1 MSASRSP
8 AAARSALMGYLRF
21 LVWAVAAAVA
31 AALLGYM
38 PTRRLG
44 GEGAI
49 PALIA
54 GCAIGVIASAVGAL
68 PILLARKSGA
78 TPSPVQ
84 GLLSMAIRLAVLVV
98 LGVSAGLSGVF
109 AIRLLIVWIGLG
121 YAVQLGL
128 DVRYA
133 VRGF

>member
-8 AAARSALMGYLRF
+8 AAEYARF

-31 AALLGYM
+31 AGLLGYI

-44 GEGAI
+44 GEGAL

-78 TPSPVQ
+78 PLSPVQ
-84 GLLSMAIRLAVLVV
+84 GLLSMAVRLAVLVV
-98 LGVSAGLSGVF
+98 LGLSLGLSGWF
-109 AIRLLIVWIGLG
+109 AVRPLLVWIALG
-121 YAVQLGL
+121 YAAQLAL
-128 DVRYA
+128 AVRYS

>member
-8 AAARSALMGYLRF
+8 TAEYLRF

-31 AALLGYM
+31 AALLGYV
-38 PTRRLG
+38 PTRHLG
-44 GEGAI
+44 GEGAV

-54 GCAIGVIASAVGAL
+54 GCAIGVIASGVGAL
-68 PILLARKSGA
+68 PILLARRSGA
-78 TPSPVQ
+78 APSPVQ

-98 LGVSAGLSGVF
+98 LGVSAGLSGAF
-109 AIRLLIVWIGLG
+109 ATRPLIIWIGLG

>member
-1 MSASRSP
+1 MSASRP
-8 AAARSALMGYLRF
+8 PTAEYLRF

-31 AALLGYM
+31 AGLLGYV

-44 GEGAI
+44 GEGAL

-68 PILLARKSGA
+68 PILLARRSGA
-78 TPSPVQ
+78 APSPVQ
-84 GLLSMAIRLAVLVV
+84 GLLSTAIRLAVLVV

-109 AIRLLIVWIGLG
+109 ETRPLIVWIALG
-121 YAVQLGL
+121 YAAQIAL

>member
-8 AAARSALMGYLRF
+8 TAEYLRF

-31 AALLGYM
+31 AGLLGYV

-44 GEGAI
+44 GEGAL

-68 PILLARKSGA
+68 PILMARRSGA
-78 TPSPVQ
+78 AASPVQ
-84 GLLSMAIRLAVLVV
+84 GLLSTAIRLAVLVV
-98 LGVSAGLSGVF
+98 LGLSMGLSGWFEVRPLVLWI
-109 AIRLLIVWIGLG
+109 AIGYGALL
-121 YAVQLGL
+121 AL
-128 DVRYA
+128 DVWYA

>member
-8 AAARSALMGYLRF
+8 AAARSALRGYLRF
-21 LVWAVAAAVA
+21 LAWAVAIGVA
-31 AALLGYM
+31 AALLGYV

-44 GEGAI
+44 GDGGL
-49 PALIA
+49 PAMIA
-54 GCAIGVIASAVGAL
+54 GIAIGVIASGVGAL
-68 PILLARKSGA
+68 PILLARRSGA
-78 TPSPVQ
+78 APSPVQ
-84 GLLSMAIRLAVLVV
+84 GLLSTAIRLGVLVV

-109 AIRLLIVWIGLG
+109 ATRPLIVWIALG
-121 YAVQLGL
+121 YAAQIAL